1 MASDK
6 RILVTMACDECKHRN
21 YTTRKNKTNS
31 RERLELKK
39 FCANCGSH
47 TVHRETR

>member
-1 MASDK
+1 MASEK
-6 RILVTMACDECKHRN
+6 RVLVTMACDDCKHRN
-21 YTTRKNKTNS
+21 YTTRKNRNNN

-39 FCANCGSH
+39 FCSNCSSH